1 MKQTAVEWFMDNIP
15 TRFKNALLDMCK
27 AEIEQAKEM
36 ERKEKIEFACQ
47 VAEASAEKYIQ
58 GKTTWQIAEELLTF
72 KSE

>member
-1 MKQTAVEWFMDNIP
+1 MKQTAVEWL
-15 TRFKNALLDMCK
+15 ALYIKGITSLNCD
-27 AEIEQAKEM
+27 EVIEQAKEM
-36 ERKEKIEFACQ
+36 EKKEKIEFACQ